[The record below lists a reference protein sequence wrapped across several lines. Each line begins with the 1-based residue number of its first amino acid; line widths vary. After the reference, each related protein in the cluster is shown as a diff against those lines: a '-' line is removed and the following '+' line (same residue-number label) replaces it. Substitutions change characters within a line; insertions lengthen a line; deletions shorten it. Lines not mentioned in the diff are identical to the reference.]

1 MTALPSGEAG
11 SRLVSNEPDGSRE
24 VRREARPWT
33 GRPSRRT
40 SPRAGER
47 SKEARAAAELAAAR
61 VVQGVCPGVVGTVPT
76 LPIPG
81 LTPLGGLALPGE
93 GVDRRWVAVSERCR
107 LPGAVS
113 AVPRPAPVV
122 KPLDSPAPCPTP

>member
-1 MTALPSGEAG
+1 MGEGA
-11 SRLVSNEPDGSRE
+11 
-24 VRREARPWT
+24 RR
-33 GRPSRRT
+33 
-40 SPRAGER
+40 RACI
-47 SKEARAAAELAAAR
+47 AAAR
-61 VVQGVCPGVVGTVPT
+61 GVQGVCPGVVGTVPT

-81 LTPLGGLALPGE
+81 FTPLGGLALPGE

-122 KPLDSPAPCPTP
+122 KPLDPPASCPMP